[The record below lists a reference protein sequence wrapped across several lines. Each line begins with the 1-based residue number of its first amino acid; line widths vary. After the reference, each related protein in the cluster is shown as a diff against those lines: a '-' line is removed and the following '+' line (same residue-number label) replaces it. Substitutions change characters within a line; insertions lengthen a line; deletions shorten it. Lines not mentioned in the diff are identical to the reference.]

1 MAKEIERR
9 FLVEPRK
16 WSDLGDGLAIRQGY
30 LTASKTCSVRV
41 RIYGDHAYV
50 TMKGPTKGIT
60 RDEYEY
66 EIPMTDATEILDNL
80 CENPPIEKTRYRVV
94 FKGHTWEVDE
104 YSGTNRGLTV
114 AEVELKEAR
123 EQVEL
128 PDWVDREISG
138 DPRYYNSNLSIKPF
152 TTWK

>member
-9 FLVEPRK
+9 FLVQPRK

-41 RIYGDHAYV
+41 RTYGDHAFV

-66 EIPMTDATEILDNL
+66 EIPIDR
-80 CENPPIEKTRYRVV
+80 CERDPGQLVRESADRKDPLPNRVQ
-94 FKGHTWEVDE
+94 GSHLG
-104 YSGTNRGLTV
+104 SR
-114 AEVELKEAR
+114 
-123 EQVEL
+123 
-128 PDWVDREISG
+128 
-138 DPRYYNSNLSIKPF
+138 
-152 TTWK
+152 